1 MGPLAIREWTSFYLT
16 ITKLA
21 SSLNAICEFC
31 WLISYLNC
39 MTNDC
44 QFKWISEHGALHI
57 SFWSCIFCQSRI
69 LLYFHYVICTSV
81 SPLVNHLDQQNFWPC
96 IDKICKQSNLERQIA
111 QSAKKIWKNKLQ
123 NLQIND
129 PQKMFRKTIC
139 KKKLTGGEICKIA
152 YKNDPQLQFAKFA
165 KNN

>member
-96 IDKICKQSNLERQIA
+96 IDKICKQNNLERQIA
-111 QSAKKIWKNKLQ
+111 QSAKKNLEEQTAKFANKWSTKNVQKDNLQKKVDRRKNLQ
-123 NLQIND
+123 NCI
-129 PQKMFRKTIC
+129 QKWSNTTIC
-139 KKKLTGGEICKIA
+139 KICK
-152 YKNDPQLQFAKFA
+152 K
-165 KNN
+165 